1 MRALIHSLTRTLPEK
16 TYSIYGCRK
25 KHDTILRRKRHI
37 NETTPRS
44 LHMTVDTKKVV
55 LITGA
60 SSGIGQASAQYLHKK
75 GYRVYGTSRK
85 AHRHPSRR
93 AQPEGAAD
101 FPMLQMDVDSDKSVR
116 NGVDYILTKEGR
128 IDVLVNNAGFGIAGA
143 VEDTSIEEAH
153 ALFETNVWGAFRV
166 CKAILP
172 CMRAQRSGYIVTI
185 SSIGG
190 HIAIPFQGL
199 YSASKFALEGMTEA
213 LRMEVRRFGIH
224 VVLIEPGDCCTQFTV
239 NRCRTIE
246 SHHNQAYAQ
255 QCNAAV
261 EVMEHDEM
269 HGFAPDKVARVL
281 ERIIRNPSPRL
292 RYAVASPPQKLAVVL
307 KKVLPSRLFEFL
319 IMKYYKL

>member
-1 MRALIHSLTRTLPEK
+1 MTE
-16 TYSIYGCRK
+16 
-25 KHDTILRRKRHI
+25 DT
-37 NETTPRS
+37 T
-44 LHMTVDTKKVV
+44 KVV

-60 SSGIGQASAQYLHKK
+60 SSGIGQASAQYLHQK

-85 AHRHPSRR
+85 VQRHPSRNPAKVSR
-93 AQPEGAAD
+93 AESTAA

-128 IDVLVNNAGFGIAGA
+128 IDVVVNNAGFGIAGA
-143 VEDTSIEEAH
+143 VEDTSFEEAQ

-166 CKAILP
+166 CKAVLP
-172 CMRAQRSGYIVTI
+172 IMREQQSGYIVII
-185 SSIGG
+185 SSIAG

-199 YSASKFALEGMTEA
+199 YSAGKFALEGMTEA

-239 NRCRTIE
+239 NRCRTVE
-246 SHHNQAYAQ
+246 SHHNQAYAE

-261 EVMEHDEM
+261 EVMEHDET
-269 HGFAPDKVARVL
+269 HGFAPEKVARVL
-281 ERIIRNPSPRL
+281 ERIIRKPSPRL
-292 RYAVASPPQKLAVVL
+292 RYTVASPPQKLAVVL

>member
-1 MRALIHSLTRTLPEK
+1 MTQ
-16 TYSIYGCRK
+16 
-25 KHDTILRRKRHI
+25 DT
-37 NETTPRS
+37 T
-44 LHMTVDTKKVV
+44 KVV

-60 SSGIGQASAQYLHKK
+60 SSGIGQASAQYLHQK

-85 AHRHPSRR
+85 VQRHPSRNPTKVSR
-93 AQPEGAAD
+93 AESAAA
-101 FPMLQMDVDSDKSVR
+101 FPMFQMDVDSDQSVR

-128 IDVLVNNAGFGIAGA
+128 IDVVVNNAGFGIAGA
-143 VEDTSIEEAH
+143 VEDTSLEEAQ
-153 ALFETNVWGAFRV
+153 ALFETNIWGAFRV
-166 CKAILP
+166 CKAVLP
-172 CMRAQRSGYIVTI
+172 LMRAQRSGYIITI

-246 SHHNQAYAQ
+246 SHHNQAYAE

-269 HGFAPDKVARVL
+269 HGFAPDKIARVL
-281 ERIIRNPSPRL
+281 ERIIRKPSPRL
-292 RYAVASPPQKLAVVL
+292 RYAVAPPPQKLAVVL

-319 IMKYYKL
+319 IMKYYRL

>member
-1 MRALIHSLTRTLPEK
+1 
-16 TYSIYGCRK
+16 
-25 KHDTILRRKRHI
+25 
-37 NETTPRS
+37 
-44 LHMTVDTKKVV
+44 MTEDTKKVV

-60 SSGIGQASAQYLHKK
+60 SSGIGQASAQYLYHK
-75 GYRVYGTSRK
+75 GYQVYGTSRK
-85 AHRHPSRR
+85 VQRHPSRASQTER
-93 AQPEGAAD
+93 TAT

-116 NGVDYILTKEGR
+116 NGVDYILREEGR
-128 IDVLVNNAGFGIAGA
+128 IDVVVNNAGFGIAGA
-143 VEDTSIEEAH
+143 VEDTSLEEAQ

-166 CKAILP
+166 CKAVLP
-172 CMRAQRSGYIVTI
+172 LMRAQRSGYIVTI

-224 VVLIEPGDCCTQFTV
+224 VALIEPGDCCTQFTV

-246 SHHNQAYAQ
+246 SHHNQAYAE

-261 EVMEHDEM
+261 EVMEHDET
-269 HGFAPDKVARVL
+269 HGFAPDKIARVL
-281 ERIIRNPSPRL
+281 ERIIRKPSPRL

-307 KKVLPSRLFEFL
+307 KKALPSRCFEFL
-319 IMKYYKL
+319 IRKYYKL

>member
-1 MRALIHSLTRTLPEK
+1 
-16 TYSIYGCRK
+16 
-25 KHDTILRRKRHI
+25 
-37 NETTPRS
+37 
-44 LHMTVDTKKVV
+44 MTVDTKKVV

-60 SSGIGQASAQYLHKK
+60 SSGIGQASAQYLHQK
-75 GYRVYGTSRK
+75 GYQVYGTSRTIQ
-85 AHRHPSRR
+85 RRPSRGSK
-93 AQPEGAAD
+93 PEGATT
-101 FPMLQMDVDSDKSVR
+101 FEMLQMDVDSDTSVK
-116 NGVDYILTKEGR
+116 NGVDYILKKEGH
-128 IDVLVNNAGFGIAGA
+128 IDVVVNNAGFGVAGA
-143 VEDTSIEEAH
+143 VEDTSLEEAQ

-166 CKAILP
+166 CKTVLP
-172 CMRAQRSGYIVTI
+172 IMRGQRSGYIVTM

-199 YSASKFALEGMTEA
+199 YSASKFALEGMAEA

-239 NRCRTIE
+239 NRCRTKA
-246 SHHNQAYAQ
+246 SQHNQAYAQ

-261 EVMEHDEM
+261 AVMEHDEM
-269 HGFAPDKVARVL
+269 HGFAPEKVARVL

-292 RYAVASPPQKLAVVL
+292 RYAVASPPQKLALVL